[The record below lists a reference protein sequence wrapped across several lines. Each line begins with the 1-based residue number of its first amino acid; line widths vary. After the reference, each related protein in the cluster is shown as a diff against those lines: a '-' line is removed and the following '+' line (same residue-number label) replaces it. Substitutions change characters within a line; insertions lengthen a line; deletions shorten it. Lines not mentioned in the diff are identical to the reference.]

1 MYKKWFECFSPGWH
15 HSVAGIIIPV
25 AAPSARV
32 VAVARNGRKP
42 TFWRRSI
49 GFARFEAYRLR
60 IHSVHWSR
68 ESNRIVLTAEGSEAS
83 RARGF
88 PLTATWVKCGQVL
101 QKRPI
106 ITHTIFPVCSISFD
120 FCNLIVRISCI
131 ISWRKWDIPMCNYG
145 KQESTCHQLTR
156 RTKSIQTTEES
167 LELAACRIQPKSQA
181 VSGFL
186 AIYPWT
192 H

>member
-1 MYKKWFECFSPGWH
+1 MYKKWFECFLPCWH

-32 VAVARNGRKP
+32 VAVATNGRKP
-42 TFWRRSI
+42 TFWRRSK
-49 GFARFEAYRLR
+49 GFARFEAYGLR

-106 ITHTIFPVCSISFD
+106 ITHTIFPVCSVSFD
-120 FCNLIVRISCI
+120 FCNLIVRISASFQKESEIFPCVI
-131 ISWRKWDIPMCNYG
+131 MVNKNRRVINLLVARNPFRRRKN
-145 KQESTCHQLTR
+145 R
-156 RTKSIQTTEES
+156 
-167 LELAACRIQPKSQA
+167 
-181 VSGFL
+181 
-186 AIYPWT
+186 
-192 H
+192 